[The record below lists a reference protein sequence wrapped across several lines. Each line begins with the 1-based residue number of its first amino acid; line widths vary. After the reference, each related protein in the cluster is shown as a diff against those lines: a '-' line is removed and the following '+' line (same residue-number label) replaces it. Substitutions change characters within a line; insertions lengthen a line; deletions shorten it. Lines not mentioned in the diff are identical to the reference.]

1 MICDYYVCM
10 VRRFIVENIDPRVH
24 ISTKV
29 QSTDVGIL
37 SLNSWTRMVMYT
49 ARWKLCHVQSTGIV
63 LRRCREKSW
72 TNVQPSDVG
81 CERLT
86 PVLTPSPT
94 AVACE
99 SLFPAPGF
107 TVLHLNIR
115 SLYQSLH
122 DLREVVHQC
131 KPDAMALSETWL
143 DDSISDM
150 ELALVNYNIYQKYR
164 NCHGGGVAVYVKS
177 SLTFTVS
184 SLDSVVATQS
194 FESLWISVSGRQLPS
209 SVAFGIC

>member
-1 MICDYYVCM
+1 MLVSLYILLDESSAMFNPSVLLCGD
-10 VRRFIVENIDPRVH
+10 VERNP
-24 ISTKV
+24 
-29 QSTDVGIL
+29 GP
-37 SLNSWTRMVMYT
+37 
-49 ARWKLCHVQSTGIV
+49 
-63 LRRCREKSW
+63 KSS
-72 TNVQPSDVG
+72 PSDVG

-131 KPDAMALSETWL
+131 KPDVMALSETWL

-150 ELALVNYNIYQKYR
+150 ELALVNYNLYFKVQKLSQWW
-164 NCHGGGVAVYVKS
+164 CSCV
-177 SLTFTVS
+177 
-184 SLDSVVATQS
+184 
-194 FESLWISVSGRQLPS
+194 
-209 SVAFGIC
+209 C